1 MTTLC
6 CVFYIS
12 ISNKNNV
19 LFVDSLFLFFFFLG
33 GGFIPLYHVELLCSG
48 SADNASLFFR

>member
-19 LFVDSLFLFFFFLG
+19 LFVDSLSFFWG
-33 GGFIPLYHVELLCSG
+33 GGLVPLYHVELLCSG
-48 SADNASLFFR
+48 SADNASLFFC